1 MSQEARRPEDHQSHP
16 QEGRAE
22 PVHGISVFQ
31 EHPGLSRFQRAHLIH
46 SHAKLLSS
54 MEHRAS
60 VNLMKGRSQSLN
72 EYDDALLLIAQ

>member
-1 MSQEARRPEDHQSHP
+1 
-16 QEGRAE
+16 
-22 PVHGISVFQ
+22 
-31 EHPGLSRFQRAHLIH
+31 
-46 SHAKLLSS
+46 